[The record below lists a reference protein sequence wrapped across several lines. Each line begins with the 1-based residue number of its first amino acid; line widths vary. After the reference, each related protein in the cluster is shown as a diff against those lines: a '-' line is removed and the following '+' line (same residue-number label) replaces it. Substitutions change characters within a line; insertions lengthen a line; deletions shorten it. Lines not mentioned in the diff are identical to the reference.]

1 MYIANSN
8 DCVDLGKH
16 IYRNFEKEDRAR
28 YAMFFNGDVGSSK
41 CENEGDYI
49 AKNQAVFL
57 LNGAYALLQ
66 ANKEDKTIF
75 FIACY
80 ALIAIEISLR
90 YCYAIEGGFKEKFD
104 QELMYHKMLFYL
116 FKANKFVQKEVEIW
130 AALCSIWHG
139 AFYLSNNAVDVIDI
153 VSFRSEANT
162 YLIFEEMTQA
172 AKNFFYKEQKSKQK
186 IFPSNVVKSVFRR
199 L

>member
-1 MYIANSN
+1 
-8 DCVDLGKH
+8 
-16 IYRNFEKEDRAR
+16 
-28 YAMFFNGDVGSSK
+28 MFFAGDGASK

-57 LNGAYALLQ
+57 SNGAYALLQ

-80 ALIAIEISLR
+80 VLIAVEISLR
-90 YCYAIEGGFKEKFD
+90 YCYAIEGEFKEKFD

-116 FKANKFVQKEVEIW
+116 VRGNKFVEEESQIW
-130 AALCSIWHG
+130 AALCSMWNG
-139 AFYLSNNAVDVIDI
+139 AYYLSNNAVDVIDV

-186 IFPSNVVKSVFRR
+186 IFPSDVVKSVFKK